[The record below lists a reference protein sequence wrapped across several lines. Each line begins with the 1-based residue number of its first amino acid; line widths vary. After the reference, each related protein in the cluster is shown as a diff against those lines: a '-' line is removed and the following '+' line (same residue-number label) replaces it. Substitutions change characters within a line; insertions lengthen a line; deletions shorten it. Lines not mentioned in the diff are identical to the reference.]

1 MNKLLY
7 KISPQLLG
15 ILLIIYPKEIIKKC
29 DCMEK
34 IKKLARL
41 AGIFIF
47 VDDAFN
53 IYINEIVAPLFTKDL
68 IQK

>member
-15 ILLIIYPKEIIKKC
+15 ILLIIYPKKTIKKC
-29 DCMEK
+29 NCFEK
-34 IKKLARL
+34 IKHLARL
-41 AGIFIF
+41 AGIFVF

-53 IYINEIVAPLFTKDL
+53 IYIDEIVAPLFVKG
-68 IQK
+68 

>member
-15 ILLIIYPKEIIKKC
+15 ILVLIYPKKKIKKC
-29 DCMEK
+29 NCFEK
-34 IKKLARL
+34 IKHLARL
-41 AGIFIF
+41 AGIFVF

-53 IYINEIVAPLFTKDL
+53 IYIDEIVAPLFVKGL
-68 IQK
+68 IPQ